1 MRQIIVLKQK
11 IIQEIT
17 EPRRVSHGHVLHEL
31 VDILVIALCT
41 ILCGGESFADME
53 DFGRYRYDWLKT
65 FLHLPNGIPDSDTF
79 RRCLERI
86 CPKELSRCLYDWLGQ
101 YRKERGVLA
110 IDGKTIRGS
119 ANADHKAYHVLS
131 CFATE
136 FRITLG
142 EVAVDE
148 KSNEITAVPEL
159 LDLLDVSGSIVT
171 ADAMSCQKSI
181 VQKITEKRA
190 DYVIGLKGNQK
201 TLHEDVRLYMDS
213 YRDEVPVFEEESKGH
228 GRKER
233 RIYRLLTDIQWLE
246 QRDEWSGLS
255 AVGEVERIIT
265 QKGTTRTEMS
275 YYITSLTA
283 REEFSRA
290 VRNHWKIENN
300 LHWSLDVLFR
310 EDDCR
315 AKKDNS
321 PKNLN
326 VLRKVAFGMLETTSI
341 QKKSKR
347 RKKFIAA
354 LDHSVMEHMLLGAA
368 EIQ

>member
-1 MRQIIVLKQK
+1 MRRIIVLKQK

-17 EPRRVSHGHVLHEL
+17 EPRRVTHGHVLHEL

-86 CPKELSRCLYDWLGQ
+86 CPKELARCLYDWLGQ
-101 YRKERGVLA
+101 YRKERNILA
-110 IDGKTIRGS
+110 IDGKTICGS

-142 EVAVDE
+142 EVAVDG

-171 ADAMSCQKSI
+171 ADAMSCQRSI

-213 YRDEVPVFEEESKGH
+213 YRGEVPVREEESKGH

-246 QRDEWSGLS
+246 QRNEWAGLR

-265 QKGTTRTEMS
+265 QKGTTHTELS
-275 YYITSLTA
+275 YYITSIAEL
-283 REEFSRA
+283 EEFSRA

-326 VLRKVAFGMLETTSI
+326 VLRKVALGMLETTNI

-354 LDHSVMEHMLLGAA
+354 LDCSVMEHMLLGTT